1 MANTATQSRAFS
13 IVAADTLVYLGL
25 GLLVWLTW
33 RVSGLGWFA
42 SGDDVGY
49 WVGVAGG
56 VMMLLLLIYPLRK
69 NFKFAQHWGSMR
81 AWFFLHMF
89 LGIGG
94 PTLILLHS
102 TYRIGSLNGG
112 VAFFSMLIVAAS
124 GIIGRFLYVRVHRNL
139 RIEKAQL
146 DELRSKVRLDQTEV
160 RSRLAFAP
168 NVEILLRDFEA
179 RERAASQAGVFALA
193 RKTLCLPLDRWILY
207 LRCMQ
212 EIKDPLRKLAQHG
225 NWTPEEFRRRERKA
239 KILVHTYSHAVVRV
253 AQQASYARLFS
264 LWHVAHIPFVYL
276 LVGSAI
282 IHVLAVHMY

>member
-1 MANTATQSRAFS
+1 MASTATHNSAFS
-13 IVAADTLVYLGL
+13 IVAADTLIYLVL

-33 RVSGLGWFA
+33 QVSGMGWFA

-49 WVGVAGG
+49 WMGVAGG
-56 VMMLLLLIYPLRK
+56 VMMLLLLMYPLRK
-69 NFKFAQHWGSMR
+69 NFRFAQNWGSMR
-81 AWFFLHMF
+81 VWFFLHMF
-89 LGIGG
+89 FGIGG

-139 RIEKAQL
+139 RIERAQL
-146 DELRSKVRLDQTEV
+146 DELRSKVRLDQNEV

-179 RERAASQAGVFALA
+179 RERAGSRAGVFALA
-193 RKTLCLPLDRWILY
+193 RKTVWLPLDRWIVY

-212 EIKDPLRKLAQHG
+212 EIKEPLRKLAKHG
-225 NWTPEEFRRRERKA
+225 NWTSEEFRRRERKV
-239 KILVHTYSHAVVRV
+239 KVLVHTYSHAVVRV
-253 AQQASYARLFS
+253 AQQASYERLFS